1 MTNNKP
7 RILFMGTPEFAV
19 PSLELLVEKAYPVV
33 GVVTQPDRPKGRGQR
48 LVASPVKETAE
59 RHGLTVYQPEKVRAP
74 EFLEIFR
81 GLAPDMVVLVAFGQI
96 LPKAIIEGPPMG
108 CINVHPS
115 LLPRHR
121 GAAPINWALIRGD
134 RTTGISIM
142 KMDEGVD
149 SGDILLQEET
159 AIEPDETYDHLHD
172 RLAVLGAQCLLRALE
187 GLADGT
193 IRRIPQD
200 HSLATLAPR
209 LMKESGL
216 IRWENPAR
224 DIAHFVAGFSSVPG
238 AYTYLDGKVLKV
250 YSRRSGRGIRSR
262 SARDRR
268 RADTQGTQGCSGRRL
283 CLPEGHPA
291 RKQEAHA
298 YRRLSPGLP
307 VHPGQQAGVREE
319 QGKGFRDKEPAR
331 STL

>member
-1 MTNNKP
+1 MVDKKP

-48 LVASPVKETAE
+48 LVASPAKETAE

-96 LPKAIIEGPPMG
+96 LPKGIIEGPPMG

-115 LLPRHR
+115 LLPKYR
-121 GAAPINWALIRGD
+121 GAAPINWVLIRGD

-159 AIEPDETYDHLHD
+159 IIEPDETYDHLHD
-172 RLAVLGAQCLLRALE
+172 RLAVLGAQCLLRTLE

-193 IRRIPQD
+193 TRRIPQD

-250 YSRRSGRGIRSR
+250 YSAEAEEATVPEAPGTVAGPTPKGLKVAAGGGYVYLKDIQLESKKRMPI
-262 SARDRR
+262 
-268 RADTQGTQGCSGRRL
+268 ADFLR
-283 CLPEGHPA
+283 
-291 RKQEAHA
+291 
-298 YRRLSPGLP
+298 
-307 VHPGQQAGVREE
+307 
-319 QGKGFRDKEPAR
+319 GFRFTPGSR
-331 STL
+331 LG